1 MIYQNDHF
9 FERFDVLFGKKSSIV
24 AGKEYPLGYFAA
36 ETMDMD
42 DVLLAE
48 LKKLTHQ
55 ASQEFNMFLT
65 ARTVSSAGM
74 AIQELNRAWEITRQL
89 PLYNKIPYREGR
101 GSSVSGIVYDLR
113 GDEQKLDRMLTAG
126 TTENEMLRRWRGM
139 YDRLAD
145 DLQRFRY
152 DTDDMLTDY
161 FEELPSRRPEAY
173 AAAFEACMASFR
185 EIYMQTEDDEDLAYM
200 NGRRLNFPVSISF
213 VVERDKKTGQ
223 PFMAE
228 RMTFEDLISFL
239 YMDLYRGMA
248 AGNVPRQCHNCGK
261 WFLAIGAYDT
271 VYCQRVAPGETTRTC
286 RQVGAHRKER
296 EKNGK
301 EFAYSEYARVYNR
314 LKTWKQRGKIS
325 AEEWNRR
332 VAYIQEVK
340 AAFLAGGMSDA
351 EYKAKLNSPV

>member
-1 MIYQNDHF
+1 MIYYNDHF

-24 AGKEYPLGYFAA
+24 AGEEYPLGYFAA
-36 ETMDMD
+36 EAMELDAS
-42 DVLLAE
+42 VFEE
-48 LKKLTHQ
+48 LKKLTQQ
-55 ASQEFNMFLT
+55 ASQEFDMFLT
-65 ARTVSSAGM
+65 ARTVSGAGM
-74 AIQELNRAWEITRQL
+74 AIQALDRAWELVRQL

-101 GSSVSGIVYDLR
+101 GSSVSGVVRELR
-113 GDEQKLDRMLTAG
+113 SDEQKLDRMLTVG
-126 TTENEMLRRWRGM
+126 TAENETLRRWRGI

-248 AGNVPRQCHNCGK
+248 VGNVPRLCHNCGK

-286 RQVGAHRKER
+286 RQVGAHRKEKQ
-296 EKNGK
+296 KNG
-301 EFAYSEYARVYNR
+301 EDFARREYTKAYGR
-314 LKTWKQRGKIS
+314 LKSRKLRETLS
-325 AEEWNRR
+325 AEKWHRQ
-332 VAYIQEVK
+332 VAYIQELK
-340 AAFLAGGMSDA
+340 AEYLAGNISDV
-351 EYKAKLNSPV
+351 EYVTKLDQV

>member
-1 MIYQNDHF
+1 MIYYNDHF

-24 AGKEYPLGYFAA
+24 AGEEYPLGYFAA
-36 ETMDMD
+36 EAMELDAA
-42 DVLLAE
+42 VFEE
-48 LKKLTHQ
+48 LKKLTQQ
-55 ASQEFNMFLT
+55 ASQEFDMFLT
-65 ARTVSSAGM
+65 ARTVSGAGM
-74 AIQELNRAWEITRQL
+74 AIQALDRAWELVRQL

-101 GSSVSGIVYDLR
+101 GSSVSGIVRELR
-113 GDEQKLDRMLTAG
+113 SDEQKLDRMLTVG
-126 TTENEMLRRWRGM
+126 TAENEMLRRWHGM

-173 AAAFEACMASFR
+173 AAAFESCMASFR

-200 NGRRLNFPVSISF
+200 NQRRLNFPVSISF

-248 AGNVPRQCHNCGK
+248 VAMYRGSVTTAASGFWQ
-261 WFLAIGAYDT
+261 LAH
-271 VYCQRVAPGETTRTC
+271 TTRCT
-286 RQVGAHRKER
+286 VSG
-296 EKNGK
+296 
-301 EFAYSEYARVYNR
+301 
-314 LKTWKQRGKIS
+314 
-325 AEEWNRR
+325 
-332 VAYIQEVK
+332 
-340 AAFLAGGMSDA
+340 
-351 EYKAKLNSPV
+351 

>member
-1 MIYQNDHF
+1 MIYYNDHF

-24 AGKEYPLGYFAA
+24 AGEEYPLGYFAA
-36 ETMDMD
+36 EAMELDAA
-42 DVLLAE
+42 VFEE
-48 LKKLTHQ
+48 LKKLTLQ
-55 ASQEFNMFLT
+55 ASQEFDMFLT
-65 ARTVSSAGM
+65 AQTASSAGM
-74 AIQELNRAWEITRQL
+74 AIQALDQAWNLVRQL
-89 PLYNKIPYREGR
+89 PLYNKIPYWEGR
-101 GSSVSGIVYDLR
+101 GSSVGGIVRELR
-113 GDEQKLDRMLTAG
+113 SDEQKLDLMLTVG
-126 TTENEMLRRWRGM
+126 TAENETLRRWHGM
-139 YDRLAD
+139 YERLSD

-173 AAAFEACMASFR
+173 AAAFEACMESFR

-200 NGRRLNFPVSISF
+200 NKRRLNFPVSISF
-213 VVERDKKTGQ
+213 VVERDKKAGQ

-248 AGNVPRQCHNCGK
+248 VGNVPRLCHNCGK

-301 EFAYSEYARVYNR
+301 DFAYREYARVYNR

-325 AEEWNRR
+325 EEKWQRQ
-332 VAYIQEVK
+332 VAYIQELK
-340 AAFLAGGMSDA
+340 AEFLAGGMSDV
-351 EYKAKLNSPV
+351 EYIAKLNQV

>member
-1 MIYQNDHF
+1 MIYHNDHF
-9 FERFDVLFGKKSSIV
+9 FERFDVLFGKKTSIV
-24 AGKEYPLGYFAA
+24 AGQEYPLGYFAA
-36 ETMDMD
+36 EAMEMD
-42 DVLLAE
+42 DALLAE

-55 ASQEFNMFLT
+55 ASREFDIFLT
-65 ARTVSSAGM
+65 ARTASSAGA
-74 AIQELNRAWEITRQL
+74 AIQELDRAWELVRQL

-101 GSSVSGIVYDLR
+101 GSSVSGIVRELR
-113 GDEQKLDRMLTAG
+113 SDTQKLERLLVTGTA
-126 TTENEMLRRWRGM
+126 ENEQLRRWHGV

-145 DLQRFRY
+145 DLQRFQY

-173 AAAFEACMASFR
+173 AAAFGECMASFR
-185 EIYMQTEDDEDLAYM
+185 EIYMQTEDNEDLAYM
-200 NGRRLNFPVSISF
+200 NGRRFNFPVNISF
-213 VVERDKKTGQ
+213 VVERDQKTVL

-228 RMTFEDLISFL
+228 RMTFVDLISFL

-248 AGNVPRQCHNCGK
+248 AGNIPRLCHNCGK

-301 EFAYSEYARVYNR
+301 DFAYREYARVYNR
-314 LKTWKQRGKIS
+314 LKARKQRETIS
-325 AEEWNRR
+325 EEEWHRW
-332 VAYIQEVK
+332 VAYIQELK
-340 AAFLAGGMSDA
+340 AAFLVGGMSDV
-351 EYKAKLNSPV
+351 EYVTKLNQV

>member
-1 MIYQNDHF
+1 MIYHNDHF
-9 FERFDVLFGKKSSIV
+9 FERFDVLFGQKSSIV
-24 AGKEYPLGYFAA
+24 AGEEYPLGFFAA
-36 ETMDMD
+36 EVMDMD
-42 DVLLAE
+42 AAVLEE
-48 LKKLTHQ
+48 LKKLTQQ
-55 ASQEFNMFLT
+55 ASREFDMFLT
-65 ARTVSSAGM
+65 ARTASSAGM
-74 AIQELNRAWEITRQL
+74 AVQALDQAWELVRQL

-101 GSSVSGIVYDLR
+101 GSSVSGIVHELR
-113 GDEQKLDRMLTAG
+113 SDEQKLDRMLTAG
-126 TTENEMLRRWRGM
+126 TAENEMLRRWHGV
-139 YDRLAD
+139 YNRLAD

-185 EIYMQTEDDEDLAYM
+185 ELYMQTEDDEDLAYM
-200 NGRRLNFPVSISF
+200 NGRRFNFSVSISF
-213 VVERDKKTGQ
+213 VVECDKKTGQ

-248 AGNVPRQCHNCGK
+248 AGNVPRQCHNCGR

-271 VYCQRVAPGETTRTC
+271 VYCQRMAPGETARTC
-286 RQVGAHRKER
+286 RQVGAHWKER

-301 EFAYSEYARVYNR
+301 DFACREYARAYNR

-332 VAYIQEVK
+332 VAHIQDVK
-340 AAFLAGGMSDA
+340 SEFLAGGMSDA
-351 EYKAKLNSPV
+351 EYTAKLDRV